1 MIDTLTAFG
10 VNWKLLLI
18 QGVNFGLLLLLL
30 HRYLYKPIFAMLE
43 QRQRVLEKGL
53 ADAED
58 AQREKENIEKEK
70 GTILASAREEGGKLM
85 EELRKQ
91 AIEQEKSI
99 IRNAQEK
106 SAAMFSETREKADAE
121 REHILR
127 ESEKDVARM
136 AILAA
141 EKLLRSGHTA

>member
-136 AILAA
+136 AI
-141 EKLLRSGHTA
+141 